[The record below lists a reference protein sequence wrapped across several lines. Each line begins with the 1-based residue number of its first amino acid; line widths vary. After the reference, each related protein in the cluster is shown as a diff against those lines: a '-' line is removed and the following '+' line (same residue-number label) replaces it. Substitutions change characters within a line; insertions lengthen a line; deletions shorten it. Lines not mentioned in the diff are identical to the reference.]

1 MHTHSPLSTQ
11 THTHTCWPT
20 DRRTSCSEGKEFSF
34 LSFEK
39 QHHYITFLHKSHT
52 LGRPLQSQRGEV
64 ICHVCTLVAMSARR
78 HVFSSNTSSRCGF
91 RLCFLFFFFP
101 PNSLLFNGSPLAS
114 TKLLLVFLGSK
125 LTGEKY
131 KNCHSTV
138 SITQGQCS
146 AV

>member
-1 MHTHSPLSTQ
+1 MSVLLLLCPLVDMFSVVTRL
-11 THTHTCWPT
+11 P
-20 DRRTSCSEGKEFSF
+20 DVGLGSVSC
-34 LSFEK
+34 
-39 QHHYITFLHKSHT
+39 
-52 LGRPLQSQRGEV
+52 
-64 ICHVCTLVAMSARR
+64 
-78 HVFSSNTSSRCGF
+78 
-91 RLCFLFFFFP
+91 FFFLP

-138 SITQGQCS
+138 SITQVQCS